1 MLSKHLAAAA
11 FATALIATPA
21 FAQAPK
27 SSDNAPAAQSASSSN
42 LWQGSK
48 FIGLNVYNNENDK
61 IGDIKELMLNK
72 DGKVD
77 LVVIGVGGFLG
88 VGERDVAIKWSD
100 MKWVN
105 EPVRSSSSTSSG
117 GNANRPSSTTGAN
130 TTSSSSSSSSGPRT
144 YPDHAVYNASK
155 DQLKAMPQFDYNK

>member
-1 MLSKHLAAAA
+1 V
-11 FATALIATPA
+11 
-21 FAQAPK
+21 
-27 SSDNAPAAQSASSSN
+27 
-42 LWQGSK
+42 WQGSK

-61 IGDIKELMLNK
+61 IGDIKDLMLNK

-117 GNANRPSSTTGAN
+117 SASRPSSTTGAN